1 MTLLGCGEFRMVID
15 GKTVSCI
22 DEEND
27 EIDEITAVQVCPME
41 CPCDISTSFDVQN
54 RENQQEWMHE
64 ATVAGGEAQGWVSNA
79 MPIATFEFI
88 LMAPTSAAIPIHEEP
103 VTFLNQNEP
112 YEVKCHKSETFG
124 NTHRL
129 FRTVVT
135 LCFESRKNRMQAKEL
150 VAAWRARNCGK
161 RFVEFDIAMSSN
173 ITDIKYG
180 MFSAEFAWD
189 GTEPNTSVF
198 LKFFVAST
206 DFIVSFGEKGQ
217 PFRLVFQTFPYGS
230 KEMLQQ
236 SSSQIQI
243 FKLRG
248 AIRKRQTER
257 EKAAKLGNQE
267 QFQPAYDYTILLG
280 TPFHYEVEDEPRIE
294 PHLPSSEPA
303 VATTSSSSISVI
315 QASSLVNFSSE
326 SISPQSVCSSVLPL
340 PVPQDRRVSTSP
352 SFPSSIVRSRK
363 RTHST
368 GRPDESYSSRETSV
382 EVDLKRR
389 LRASCSSNEVAEW
402 LRVHRFNKYLHAF
415 AEFDGSSCILHQCKI
430 PGEDLL
436 RLNVDELKSLMGNDS
451 DAIRLFNATRRKP
464 LEPQRVV
471 YIAKQNEDVYSRVAL
486 HDCTVDELKS
496 HLQQLIDLPIDTIC
510 VRGPKAIRV
519 VLTDEENGNGNFAQ
533 IGSSLSNPG
542 QSVSLNVSKTGST
555 ASISS
560 SVTSQALLGKEKL
573 IKIHTNQAACGR
585 DLFDEPYY
593 HGYMTGIEAEE
604 MLGDVDGTFLVHKA
618 AVRNKPNVADLIRY
632 HNRKRFPVSKKG
644 IVLYTWIQ
652 RQQWQLYYEQI
663 QLLDKVGQDDFGE
676 SYRGKLAR
684 GVLNRDIPVTIKTFK
699 AEKMDADSRIRFLR
713 ESNQMLGLKHK
724 NVIRLYGVSI
734 QKDPVMIVSEYA
746 PGMPPEMIELMN
758 QCFAKEEARPSFVE
772 ICNSLSKRSAL
783 FRHLR
788 AHVSRNMAVLKS
800 LLQKTSSTDNCVS
813 VDIALPT
820 AAGTNDA

>member
-1 MTLLGCGEFRMVID
+1 MGERNVGSAESTVAVEEKRFR
-15 GKTVSCI
+15 
-22 DEEND
+22 
-27 EIDEITAVQVCPME
+27 A
-41 CPCDISTSFDVQN
+41 
-54 RENQQEWMHE
+54 WE
-64 ATVAGGEAQGWVSNA
+64 ATKRAFSG
-79 MPIATFEFI
+79 IA
-88 LMAPTSAAIPIHEEP
+88 
-103 VTFLNQNEP
+103 
-112 YEVKCHKSETFG
+112 
-124 NTHRL
+124 
-129 FRTVVT
+129 
-135 LCFESRKNRMQAKEL
+135 
-150 VAAWRARNCGK
+150 
-161 RFVEFDIAMSSN
+161 
-173 ITDIKYG
+173 
-180 MFSAEFAWD
+180 
-189 GTEPNTSVF
+189 
-198 LKFFVAST
+198 
-206 DFIVSFGEKGQ
+206 
-217 PFRLVFQTFPYGS
+217 
-230 KEMLQQ
+230 
-236 SSSQIQI
+236 
-243 FKLRG
+243 
-248 AIRKRQTER
+248 
-257 EKAAKLGNQE
+257 
-267 QFQPAYDYTILLG
+267 
-280 TPFHYEVEDEPRIE
+280 
-294 PHLPSSEPA
+294 
-303 VATTSSSSISVI
+303 SVI
-315 QASSLVNFSSE
+315 N
-326 SISPQSVCSSVLPL
+326 P
-340 PVPQDRRVSTSP
+340 
-352 SFPSSIVRSRK
+352 
-363 RTHST
+363 
-368 GRPDESYSSRETSV
+368 
-382 EVDLKRR
+382 
-389 LRASCSSNEVAEW
+389 
-402 LRVHRFNKYLHAF
+402 HA
-415 AEFDGSSCILHQCKI
+415 K
-430 PGEDLL
+430 
-436 RLNVDELKSLMGNDS
+436 N
-451 DAIRLFNATRRKP
+451 
-464 LEPQRVV
+464 
-471 YIAKQNEDVYSRVAL
+471 
-486 HDCTVDELKS
+486 
-496 HLQQLIDLPIDTIC
+496 
-510 VRGPKAIRV
+510 
-519 VLTDEENGNGNFAQ
+519 EENGNGNFAQ

-746 PGMPPEMIELMN
+746 PGGSLLSRVRNLELALSLEDKVRYCRHIACGMEYLHYERVIHKGLSARNCLLGEHDTAKVMYLGFSLLISLQYDTRAHKSPMRWLAPETLQDGFYDCRTDVWSYGVLMWEVYSGGKHPYNEIKNNTLLRQKILMEGLRLTPPEGMPPEMIELMN